1 MIVEAEAY
9 GFSDDSA
16 SHAFGGITRRNYVMF
31 GEAGR
36 AYVYYSYG
44 RHFCVNVSAR
54 SPEIQAG
61 AVLIRALQPLE
72 GLAFMKNHRNNSKDL
87 LLTSGPGRLSQA
99 VSISPSVSGIDMTDP
114 RSELHIEF
122 GVAPQGIKSTPRI
135 GTSKAPYKMW
145 RFILLTDTDRGN
157 PTKFASR
164 RW

>member
-36 AYVYYSYG
+36 AYIYYSYG

-54 SPEIQAG
+54 PPEIQAG

-87 LLTSGPGRLSQA
+87 VLTSGPGRLSQA
-99 VSISPSVSGIDMTDP
+99 LSISPSLNGIDMTDP
-114 RSELHIEF
+114 RSELRIEF
-122 GVAPQGIKSTPRI
+122 GVEPQGIKSTPRI
-135 GTSKAPYKMW
+135 GTSKAPYRMW
-145 RFILLTDTDRGN
+145 RFILLTEGN

>member
-1 MIVEAEAY
+1 
-9 GFSDDSA
+9 
-16 SHAFGGITRRNYVMF
+16 MF

-36 AYVYYSYG
+36 AYIYYSYG

-99 VSISPSVSGIDMTDP
+99 LSISPSLNGIDMTDP
-114 RSELHIEF
+114 RSELRIEF
-122 GVAPQGIKSTPRI
+122 GVERQGIKSTPQDWDI
-135 GTSKAPYKMW
+135 QSPIQNAH
-145 RFILLTDTDRGN
+145 
-157 PTKFASR
+157 FAHR
-164 RW
+164 